1 MKLLDCL
8 DFRQRAAWQLLPQD
22 KKTWLAQLPEDMFER
37 GLMVLDQENR
47 GIDGRETWT
56 RGVEAAHLFNQ
67 DPDVFARWIQQG
79 DLVSLDALMSVI
91 LDVRAGRRD
100 HLQDTNKPLWNTL
113 VTSEQLAVRLLLD
126 NVDYP
131 GMVEAAKTRQ
141 QVGTGESAT

>member
-67 DPDVFARWIQQG
+67 DPNVFAQWIQQG

-100 HLQDTNKPLWNTL
+100 HLQATNKPLWNTL
-113 VTSEQLAVRLLLD
+113 VTSEQLAARLLLD

-141 QVGTGESAT
+141 QAGSGKTTA